1 MKLVTMTV
9 DLKPYHRGQ
18 HVPFPDE
25 VADRLITSGEAINS
39 RPWRGAL
46 EPEIADLPMLTT
58 PLRPDPTPEI
68 KPRRRYLTK

>member
-58 PLRPDPTPEI
+58 PLRPDPPPEI

>member
-1 MKLVTMTV
+1 MKLVTMTT

-25 VADRLITSGEAINS
+25 VADGLIERGEAINP
-39 RPWRGAL
+39 RPFRGAV
-46 EPEIADLPMLTT
+46 EAEIADLPMLTT
-58 PLRPDPTPEI
+58 PLRPDPPPET